1 MISVSSLKLRT
12 LPDGYAYFGVA
23 EGDSTIEFHD
33 DPDQL
38 IVRYKTGSGFAQAKM
53 LSICYSPAGAA
64 LTCVETKPPIKIKLG
79 KLSALY
85 FDGHWVPGPGSG
97 QWDTIVG
104 PVHWDT
110 DSQHSLAVSLPS
122 GASLAIRSS
131 PQYLPGLASLLGVA
145 RSIPVVEAAV

>member
-1 MISVSSLKLRT
+1 MISISSLKLRT
-12 LPDGYAYFGVA
+12 IPDGYAYFGVA

-64 LTCVETKPPIKIKLG
+64 LTCVETKPPVRIKVG

-110 DSQHSLAVSLPS
+110 DSQHSLTVSLPS

-131 PQYLPGLASLLGVA
+131 PQYLPGSASLLGVA
-145 RSIPVVEAAV
+145 RSVPVVEAAL